1 MSSVWMHAGCAGIDI
16 LFEQGAYVP
25 ASTLKLVCLQG
36 CYRVVEVAQGLW
48 HSPHPKAKDY
58 IVRPKAN
65 GYQSLH
71 LTLTVATAAAAASA
85 AAVDGAA
92 LRSALEED
100 EALPSQQE
108 GAVFLELQIRTQGED
123 SAHGCHNVGMLQW
136 RCCSA
141 SGTGCLLLGLQGHMQ
156 SVGVTCRVT
165 GQGCCCWG
173 VGAVSFH
180 MQG

>member
-1 MSSVWMHAGCAGIDI
+1 M
-16 LFEQGAYVP
+16 
-25 ASTLKLVCLQG
+25 
-36 CYRVVEVAQGLW
+36 EVAQGLW

-100 EALPSQQE
+100 EVLPSQQE
-108 GAVFLELQIRTQGED
+108 GAVFLELQIRTQGGLSICGGLREGCCTCGAAQPVGVSVSWTAD
-123 SAHGCHNVGMLQW
+123 SYAGCALSQSHGRGCC
-136 RCCSA
+136 RCELSSQRYFERCRFA
-141 SGTGCLLLGLQGHMQ
+141 SGLTAL
-156 SVGVTCRVT
+156 S
-165 GQGCCCWG
+165 
-173 VGAVSFH
+173 
-180 MQG
+180 

>member
-1 MSSVWMHAGCAGIDI
+1 M
-16 LFEQGAYVP
+16 P
-25 ASTLKLVCLQG
+25 AFRLQLICLQA

-48 HSPHPKAKDY
+48 HCPHPKAKDY

-100 EALPSQQE
+100 EVLPSQHE
-108 GAVFLELQIRTQGED
+108 GAVFLELQIRTKGEH
-123 SAHGCHNVGMLQW
+123 SICGCRSG
-136 RCCSA
+136 CCSRSA
-141 SGTGCLLLGLQGHMQ
+141 ARHVALGFSWGTRSIAG
-156 SVGVTCRVT
+156 
-165 GQGCCCWG
+165 
-173 VGAVSFH
+173 
-180 MQG
+180 

>member
-1 MSSVWMHAGCAGIDI
+1 MHNAH
-16 LFEQGAYVP
+16 LFG
-25 ASTLKLVCLQG
+25 TFLLVCMWACQPPCPAIFYLFLSDSWSPYCLLQG
-36 CYRVVEVAQGLW
+36 VWFPWQHGTECTASKQDLPPISVLEARDSVKLNCLQACYRVVEVAQGLW

-100 EALPSQQE
+100 EVLPSQQE
-108 GAVFLELQIRTQGED
+108 GAVFLELQIRTQGGH
-123 SAHGCHNVGMLQW
+123 SIC
-136 RCCSA
+136 
-141 SGTGCLLLGLQGHMQ
+141 GCLQ
-156 SVGVTCRVT
+156 
-165 GQGCCCWG
+165 
-173 VGAVSFH
+173 
-180 MQG
+180 